1 MRKTLTFV
9 MSLLLCLPVWASSH
23 QSHHSSTTTHTRSAS
38 HSHSSTH
45 SQSSHYYTNVDGKRV
60 HRPVHATHT
69 PARATAKCGDGTYSF
84 SQHTRGTCSHH
95 GGVANWVRQ

>member
-1 MRKTLTFV
+1 MGKSLTLV
-9 MSLLLCLPVWASSH
+9 ISLLLCLPVWAKGSH
-23 QSHHSSTTTHTRSAS
+23 QSHHSSTTTHTKSSSHS
-38 HSHSSTH
+38 HSHSST
-45 SQSSHYYTNVDGKRV
+45 SKQYYTNVDGKRV

-69 PARATAKCGDGTYSF
+69 PASATAKCGDGTYSF